1 MEKLV
6 GRVSFR
12 VQQLDVRVETKTL
25 DNVFLVAVVS
35 VQYQVLRESVFEAFY
50 ALTNPAQQITAH
62 VYDVMRAQL
71 PTLELDAVFE
81 AKEELALAVKNALSD
96 TMTGYGYQILQT
108 LITDLD
114 PDQRVKNAMNEINS
128 SKRLKFAIAERAEGD
143 KILQVKSAEAE
154 AEAKYLSG
162 VGVAKQRK
170 AIVDGLRTSIVE
182 FHEHIDGASTKEVM
196 DLLLLTQYFD
206 MIQHVGS
213 ASHCRTTLVPSSRSA
228 AEDIRNSLLQANA
241 ATM

>member
-1 MEKLV
+1 MVVILFGDEDTYILN
-6 GRVSFR
+6 SNSNLFESLFCFFR
-12 VQQLDVRVETKTL
+12 
-25 DNVFLVAVVS
+25 
-35 VQYQVLRESVFEAFY
+35 
-50 ALTNPAQQITAH
+50 AH

-81 AKEELALAVKNALSD
+81 AKEDLALAVKLALSE
-96 TMTGYGYQILQT
+96 TFTSYGYQILQT

-128 SKRLKFAIAERAEGD
+128 SKRLKFAVAERAEGD
-143 KILQVKSAEAE
+143 KILQIKSAEAE

-170 AIVDGLRTSIVE
+170 AIVDGLRSSIVE
-182 FHEHIDGASTKEVM
+182 FSEHIEGSSTKEVM

-206 MIQHVGS
+206 MIRDVGR
-213 ASHCRTTLVPSSRSA
+213 ASHCRTTFVPSSRTLGD
-228 AEDIRNSLLQANA
+228 ELRGSLLQADA
-241 ATM
+241 AMKSK

>member
-1 MEKLV
+1 L
-6 GRVSFR
+6 SFR

-25 DNVFLVAVVS
+25 DNVFLTAVVS
-35 VQYQVLRESVFEAFY
+35 VQYQVLRENILEAFY

-62 VYDVMRAQL
+62 VYDVMRSQL

-81 AKEELALAVKNALSD
+81 AKEDLAVAVKEALSQ
-96 TMTGYGYQILQT
+96 TMEKYGYQILNA

-128 SKRLKFAIAERAEGD
+128 SKRLKYAVAERAEGD

-170 AIVDGLRTSIVE
+170 AIVDGLRTSIVD
-182 FHEHIDGASTKEVM
+182 FHDNIDGTSTKEVM

-206 MIQHVGS
+206 MVQGVGT
-213 ASHCRTTLVPSSRSA
+213 ANHCRTTFVPTSRTLG
-228 AEDIRNSLLQANA
+228 DDVRNSLLQANA
-241 ATM
+241 ASK